1 MAMMNINTQKT
12 ACYFNRLP
20 IQLVGLVYSA
30 VLYLCYLPMSY
41 SLTLAEQLTVNDEV
55 GHAEISSIRQQSQ
68 DVSIVPVMLQ
78 DNSGLRYIGGLVNER
93 DLGHFLAL
101 MKQEL
106 KGKFSDYRR
115 AQQQRDHHQFHITLV
130 NPFELKALDNE
141 QVNLLLK
148 SKRISF
154 ALLGLGKVEKSST
167 QATYFVV
174 AESEQAQLLRKHLAL
189 PEKDF
194 HVTLGFNQQDVFGVN
209 KDRSTLVK
217 TQ

>member
-1 MAMMNINTQKT
+1 MNINTQKI

-20 IQLVGLVYSA
+20 IQLVALVYS
-30 VLYLCYLPMSY
+30 VILYLCYLPMSY
-41 SLTLAEQLTVNDEV
+41 SLTSAEQLTGNGKT
-55 GHAEISSIRQQSQ
+55 GHSETSSIRQQSQ
-68 DVSIVPVMLQ
+68 NVSIVPVMLQ

-93 DLGHFLAL
+93 DLGRYLAL

-106 KGKFSDYRR
+106 NGKFSDYRR
-115 AQQQRDHHQFHITLV
+115 AQQQRDHQFHITLV

-141 QVNLLLK
+141 QVSLLLK
-148 SKRISF
+148 SKPISF

-174 AESEQAQLLRKHLAL
+174 AESEQAQSLRKYLAL

-194 HVTLGFNQQDVFGVN
+194 HLTLGFNQQDVFGVN
-209 KDRSTLVK
+209 KDRSTLIMA
-217 TQ
+217 Q